1 MTIGLLSAG
10 CIFGGAL
17 LGLLLQ
23 GLLPEGHLR
32 DNTGDLHPSL
42 IPCLFLRR
50 VCCSELAETFCRLR
64 GPNPPLVYGT

>member
-1 MTIGLLSAG
+1 MTIGPLTAG

-32 DNTGDLHPSL
+32 DNTGDLESVAH
-42 IPCLFLRR
+42 PCLFLRR
-50 VCCSELAETFCRLR
+50 VCCSELAETCCRLR

>member
-1 MTIGLLSAG
+1 MSSMTIGLLSAG

-17 LGLLLQ
+17 LGLLQQ

-42 IPCLFLRR
+42 IPAYFFAASVAVSSRR
-50 VCCSELAETFCRLR
+50 LAAGFVDPTLH
-64 GPNPPLVYGT
+64 

>member
-1 MTIGLLSAG
+1 MSSMTIGLLSAG

-32 DNTGDLHPSL
+32 DKTGDLASVAHRLL
-42 IPCLFLRR
+42 ISSPRLLR
-50 VCCSELAETFCRLR
+50 
-64 GPNPPLVYGT
+64 